1 MGFFSKYFGSRE
13 ATTVADYER
22 EVRQE
27 RQASAQNLKEPRKM
41 GEAKVVSASDHL
53 EHLYGASADNPS
65 EFWENSAADRDH
77 KLTITMLQAQKSRDL
92 IQTLA
97 TDLED
102 QLDEL
107 PSHLEKTVTELH
119 QKTTQALLS
128 YYTYNAAWEI
138 NPQNPEL
145 AEYYFP
151 GYHAACDT
159 VKVAYRCLQNNI
171 WNTTNISGQKHE
183 MIRILSERAQDTAQ
197 IIPEIMPTVIDSP
210 VVMAP
215 SDAFLISVEER
226 QSILK
231 TGQRVAQE
239 AIVRAQ
245 HLAQKAK
252 SQPETG
258 LYNLAL
264 AYESGASDLVLALEN
279 YADCARESQLLHVD
293 FVTAFRQVVR
303 ILRETSGD
311 EQYVHILEYL
321 ARLESISIRA
331 LEDYSL
337 ADDADT
343 VLYLLDLVQSDVP
356 EQTFTEILGCLLE
369 PYRRYLTM
377 LLTQWDIYA
386 LGNFAPLMVATYAMY
401 THARICYEEALAE
414 NGNTLQAWSLAHSA
428 HEAIVMAHRYA
439 YTDYREMFQDYDEEE
454 LDALILQNMSENT
467 REFFIQETE
476 QMANAWKLDL

>member
-1 MGFFSKYFGSRE
+1 
-13 ATTVADYER
+13 
-22 EVRQE
+22 
-27 RQASAQNLKEPRKM
+27 
-41 GEAKVVSASDHL
+41 
-53 EHLYGASADNPS
+53 
-65 EFWENSAADRDH
+65 
-77 KLTITMLQAQKSRDL
+77 
-92 IQTLA
+92 
-97 TDLED
+97 
-102 QLDEL
+102 
-107 PSHLEKTVTELH
+107 
-119 QKTTQALLS
+119 
-128 YYTYNAAWEI
+128 
-138 NPQNPEL
+138 
-145 AEYYFP
+145 
-151 GYHAACDT
+151 
-159 VKVAYRCLQNNI
+159 
-171 WNTTNISGQKHE
+171 
-183 MIRILSERAQDTAQ
+183 MIRILFERVQDTAQ
-197 IIPEIMPTVIDSP
+197 IISEIMPKVIDSP
-210 VVMAP
+210 RVMAP
-215 SDAFLISVEER
+215 SNAFLISAEER
-226 QSILK
+226 QSILE
-231 TGQRVAQE
+231 TGQRLAQE
-239 AIVRAQ
+239 AIVRTQ
-245 HLAQKAK
+245 HLVQKAE
-252 SQPETG
+252 SQHETG
-258 LYNLAL
+258 LYDLAL

-311 EQYVHILEYL
+311 EQYVYILEYL

-439 YTDYREMFQDYDEEE
+439 YTDYCEMFQDYDEEE

>member
-27 RQASAQNLKEPRKM
+27 RQVSAQSLKEPRKAD
-41 GEAKVVSASDHL
+41 EAKVASAS
-53 EHLYGASADNPS
+53 EHPDYLYGASADNLS
-65 EFWENSAADRDH
+65 DFWENSAADRDH

-92 IQTLA
+92 IQTLV

-102 QLDEL
+102 HLDEL
-107 PSHLEKTVTELH
+107 PSYLEKTVTELH

-128 YYTYNAAWEI
+128 YYTYNAA
-138 NPQNPEL
+138 
-145 AEYYFP
+145 
-151 GYHAACDT
+151 CDI

-171 WNTTNISGQKHE
+171 WTTTNILRQKHK

-245 HLAQKAK
+245 HLAQKAE
-252 SQPETG
+252 SQPKTG

-476 QMANAWKLDL
+476 QMANAWKT

>member
-27 RQASAQNLKEPRKM
+27 RQVSAQSLKEPRKAD
-41 GEAKVVSASDHL
+41 EAKVASAS
-53 EHLYGASADNPS
+53 EHPDYSYGVSADNPS

-138 NPQNPEL
+138 DPQNPEL

-171 WNTTNISGQKHE
+171 WNTTNISGQQHE
-183 MIRILSERAQDTAQ
+183 MIRILFERVQDTAQ
-197 IIPEIMPTVIDSP
+197 IISEIMPAVIDSP

-231 TGQRVAQE
+231 TGQRVAQD

-245 HLAQKAK
+245 HLAQKAE
-252 SQPETG
+252 SQSETG

-279 YADCARESQLLHVD
+279 YAD
-293 FVTAFRQVVR
+293 
-303 ILRETSGD
+303 
-311 EQYVHILEYL
+311 
-321 ARLESISIRA
+321 
-331 LEDYSL
+331 
-337 ADDADT
+337 
-343 VLYLLDLVQSDVP
+343 
-356 EQTFTEILGCLLE
+356 
-369 PYRRYLTM
+369 
-377 LLTQWDIYA
+377 
-386 LGNFAPLMVATYAMY
+386 
-401 THARICYEEALAE
+401 
-414 NGNTLQAWSLAHSA
+414 
-428 HEAIVMAHRYA
+428 
-439 YTDYREMFQDYDEEE
+439 
-454 LDALILQNMSENT
+454 
-467 REFFIQETE
+467 
-476 QMANAWKLDL
+476 